1 MNLLYCGDR
10 GTEKGIML
18 SVLSLMEHVSEPLHI
33 YLMTMTWEKYRPI
46 SIAFS
51 SRLEGILRRD
61 GHGGFV
67 RRIDSTSVFKAN
79 PPLANLQT
87 RFTPYCMLRLYADLV
102 PGLPDRLLYLDYDVV
117 CLSDCIVFY
126 NQELD
131 GVEYVAV
138 PDYYGQRVYS
148 RQTAWH
154 GKYINSGVLLMNMA
168 MIREWGLFTE
178 CRERCR
184 AEKMFLPDQ
193 HALNRSA
200 LSASIAPR
208 RYNDQRRTHS
218 DTVFRHYSTTFRVF
232 PWIHTL
238 AVKPW
243 ETEKM
248 HKYLKDYSMDS
259 LVNIMEKEMKAVA
272 GYENLAPEKETIP
285 VFFTIDDNYAP
296 WLAVA
301 IRSITQNSSP
311 RYNYHII
318 VLHENLSEGHRQR
331 IQALSA
337 PGFEVELIPM
347 QEKFEGIESDFI
359 GNKLRADYFTLTIYF
374 RLFIPDM
381 FPQYSRG
388 IYLDSDIVVPGDLAR
403 LYETNLGDNLIGAC
417 PDFSIQEVK
426 PLTDY
431 VEKAVGVDRAIEYI
445 NSGILLMNLEKLRQ
459 VQLGQRFLEL
469 LNKYHFDCIA
479 PDQDYLNALCK
490 GKIKFLP
497 EEWDAMPNDHKPELP
512 NPQIIHYNLF
522 AKPWCYDNIQYADYF
537 WYYAASSGY
546 EEVIRLYKDNYSE
559 EQKKSD
565 AESLERLV
573 GRGQM
578 LSELPGGTFRG
589 IFNTGKEARL

>member
-1 MNLLYCGDR
+1 MNILYCGDR
-10 GTEKGIML
+10 NTEKGILL
-18 SVLSLMEHVSEPLHI
+18 SVLSLLEHVSEPLQI
-33 YLMTMTWEKYRPI
+33 YLLTMTWEKYHPI

-61 GHGGFV
+61 GKGGFV
-67 RRIDSTSVFKAN
+67 RRIDCSSIFISD
-79 PPLANLQT
+79 PPTANLGT

-117 CLSDCIVFY
+117 CLADPTGFY
-126 NQELD
+126 YQNIED
-131 GVEYVAV
+131 VEFVAV
-138 PDYYGQRVYS
+138 PDNYGQRVYS
-148 RQTAWH
+148 RMTAWN
-154 GKYINSGVLLMNMA
+154 GKYVNSGVLLMNMA
-168 MIREWGLFTE
+168 FIREWGLLQE
-178 CRERCR
+178 CRELCR
-184 AEKMFLPDQ
+184 SEKMFLPDQ
-193 HALNRSA
+193 HALNRCA
-200 LSASIAPR
+200 LSAFIAPR
-208 RYNDQRRTHS
+208 RFNDQRRTHP
-218 DTVFRHYSTTFRVF
+218 DTVFRHYSTTFRAF
-232 PWIHTL
+232 PWIHTV

-248 HKYLKDYSMDS
+248 HKLLKDYSMDQ
-259 LVNIMEKEMKAVA
+259 LVIRMEKEMNAVS
-272 GYENLAPEKETIP
+272 GYENPGAEKETIP

-301 IRSITQNSSP
+301 VNSIRQNASP
-311 RYNYHII
+311 RYDYHIV
-318 VLHENLSEGHRQR
+318 VLHENLSEGHCKR
-331 IQALSA
+331 IEALSA
-337 PGFEVELIPM
+337 PGFKVELVPM

-403 LYETNLGDNLIGAC
+403 LYETPLGDNLIGAC

-431 VEKAVGVDRAIEYI
+431 VTKAVGVDRAIEYI
-445 NSGILLMNLEKLRQ
+445 NSGILLMDLEKLRQ
-459 VQLGQRFLEL
+459 VGLGKRFLEL

-490 GKIKFLP
+490 GKIKFLA
-497 EEWDAMPNDHKPELP
+497 EEWDAMPNDHKPQLE

-546 EEVIRLYKDNYSE
+546 EEVIRLFKDNYSE
-559 EQKKSD
+559 AQKLSD
-565 AESLERLV
+565 SESLQRLV

-578 LSELPGGTFRG
+578 LSELPEGTFRG